1 MKNLITPL
9 NLLYVFLIS
18 VIANGFL
25 LLEMSLYWLFAFVP
39 VFLFINIF
47 CGTVKQ
53 KTPHMRIKICHHG
66 AVLLTIFTLSLI
78 PSFIYHTVLGFILI
92 PRESGKL
99 FVLSLVYCICVLF
112 FILAVGTICVFFTSK
127 HMGLKWRVVG
137 ILFVSVPILNLLVMN
152 KIISVVYD
160 EVEYELEKARIEEMP
175 ELRETCKTKYPIL
188 LVHGVFFRDSN
199 LINYW
204 GRIPKSLK
212 LRGATIYY
220 GSHQSALAIKDSALE
235 LASRIKFLVERSG
248 CEKINII
255 AHSKGGLDCRYAI
268 SEYGI
273 APYVASLTTI
283 NTPHRGCL
291 FADNLLNVT
300 SDNLKRGVSSA
311 YNAALT
317 ELGDESPD
325 FMAAVKDL
333 TSEGCKALN
342 EKLAPFPADI
352 FAQSVGSVMSH
363 PTSAGFP
370 FNISYNYVKNFD
382 GENDGLVGE
391 SSFSWG
397 EKYTLLRTEGKHG
410 ISHGD
415 MIDLARRNIKTF
427 DVRKFYINLVADLK
441 ERGL

>member
-9 NLLYVFLIS
+9 NILYIVLMS
-18 VIANGFL
+18 VIVNGYL
-25 LLEMSLYWLFAFVP
+25 ILSLSLYWLIAFIP
-39 VFLFINIF
+39 VFLFICAF
-47 CGTVKQ
+47 AGTVKK
-53 KTPHMRIKICHHG
+53 KTPHMRIRICHHG
-66 AVLLTIFTLSLI
+66 AVLLTIFTVALI
-78 PSFIYHTVLGFILI
+78 PSFIYHTVLGFITI
-92 PRESGKL
+92 PRENEDLFFKSLFYCISMLL
-99 FVLSLVYCICVLF
+99 FVLI
-112 FILAVGTICVFFTSK
+112 VGTVCVFFTSK
-127 HMGLKWRVVG
+127 HMGIRWRVIGV
-137 ILFVSVPILNLLVMN
+137 LFVGVPIFNLLIMY

-160 EVEYELEKARIEEMP
+160 EVEFELERARVEAFP
-175 ELRETCKTKYPIL
+175 ELSETCKTKYPLL

-199 LINYW
+199 IINYW
-204 GRIPKSLK
+204 GRIPKTLK

-220 GSHQSALAIKDSALE
+220 GSHQSALSIHDSALE

-248 CEKINII
+248 CGKVNII

-273 APYVASLTTI
+273 AQYVASLTTI

-291 FADNLLNVT
+291 FADNLLSVT
-300 SDNLKRGVSSA
+300 SDNLKKGVSSA

-333 TSEGCKALN
+333 TSEGCTALN
-342 EKLAPFPADI
+342 EKLSPFPDDI
-352 FAQSVGSVMSH
+352 FAQSVGSVMNH

-370 FNISYNYVKNFD
+370 FNISYRYVKNFD

-397 EKYTLLRTEGKHG
+397 EKYTLLRTEGRHG

-415 MIDLARRNIKTF
+415 MIDLSRRNIKTF
-427 DVRKFYINLVADLK
+427 DVRKFYVSLVADLK
-441 ERGL
+441 NRGL